1 LELLARLRSSGQW
14 AAANLSQLGS
24 LVARGYDIVF
34 IEPSC
39 LSAVRDDYARLLEST
54 PADRE
59 QLGRVQER
67 SYDMTEYL
75 VLLSRAGRLNMDLE
89 PLAETYVVYGHCHQK
104 SLGIGSFPAELLRLV
119 PGVTV
124 HEVEALC
131 CGMVG
136 SFGYKK
142 EYSALSKAIGARL
155 FERINQYG
163 VDVAACGISC
173 RSQIE
178 MGTGRRV
185 VYPVEVVAR
194 ALKRTSEG

>member
-1 LELLARLRSSGQW
+1 MS
-14 AAANLSQLGS
+14 
-24 LVARGYDIVF
+24 
-34 IEPSC
+34 
-39 LSAVRDDYARLLEST
+39 
-54 PADRE
+54 
-59 QLGRVQER
+59 
-67 SYDMTEYL
+67 EYL

-163 VDVAACGISC
+163 GDVAACGISC

-185 VYPVEVVAR
+185 VHPVEVVAR
-194 ALKRTSEG
+194 ALRRTSEG